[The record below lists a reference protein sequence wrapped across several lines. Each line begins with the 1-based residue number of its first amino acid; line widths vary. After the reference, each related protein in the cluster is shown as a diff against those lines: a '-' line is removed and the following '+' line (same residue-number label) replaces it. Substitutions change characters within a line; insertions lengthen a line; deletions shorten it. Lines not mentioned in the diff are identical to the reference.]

1 MPSRSISSPPVAA
14 AAPVRACRTRRRAS
28 AILGGAFACLAL
40 SGCARAV
47 LPSEK
52 AYLADPIM
60 QFDVDGLEAAC
71 DGHMFMNREGS
82 AGGTG
87 TSGGGCGCN

>member
-1 MPSRSISSPPVAA
+1 VHSRSRFEVSLLVAMA
-14 AAPVRACRTRRRAS
+14 
-28 AILGGAFACLAL
+28 LGLLA

-60 QFDVDGLEAAC
+60 QLDVDALEVASDAHIQ
-71 DGHMFMNREGS
+71 DNREGAS
-82 AGGTG
+82 GGRG
-87 TSGGGCGCN
+87 TQGGGCGCN

>member
-1 MPSRSISSPPVAA
+1 VRSHSRS
-14 AAPVRACRTRRRAS
+14 S
-28 AILGGAFACLAL
+28 ALLLAL
-40 SGCARAV
+40 AVLASGCARAV

-60 QFDVDGLEAAC
+60 QFESDSLEAAA
-71 DGHMFMNREGS
+71 DAHVMNNREGA

-87 TSGGGCGCN
+87 TAGGGCGCN

>member
-1 MPSRSISSPPVAA
+1 MVSHSPSDPRAPRPARRVVALAA
-14 AAPVRACRTRRRAS
+14 ALS
-28 AILGGAFACLAL
+28 LGA

-60 QFDVDGLEAAC
+60 QFGSDGLEAAA
-71 DGHMFMNREGS
+71 DAHVMNNREGA
-82 AGGTG
+82 AGGSG
-87 TSGGGCGCN
+87 TVGGGCGCN

>member
-1 MPSRSISSPPVAA
+1 MHSRSRSSRWTSRGPTLGLAAIAA
-14 AAPVRACRTRRRAS
+14 ATLLS
-28 AILGGAFACLAL
+28 

-60 QFDVDGLEAAC
+60 QFGADGLESSADA
-71 DGHMFMNREGS
+71 HVMANREGA

-87 TSGGGCGCN
+87 TAGGGCGCN

>member
-1 MPSRSISSPPVAA
+1 MASHSRSD
-14 AAPVRACRTRRRAS
+14 RRLFAMLLL
-28 AILGGAFACLAL
+28 AIPA

-60 QFDVDGLEAAC
+60 QFDSDALEASSDA
-71 DGHMFMNREGS
+71 HVMQNREGA

-87 TSGGGCGCN
+87 TAGGGCGCN

>member
-1 MPSRSISSPPVAA
+1 VDSHFRSD
-14 AAPVRACRTRRRAS
+14 RRL
-28 AILGGAFACLAL
+28 AILVAIALLA

-60 QFDVDGLEAAC
+60 QFDPDGVEASANA
-71 DGHMFMNREGS
+71 HVMQNREGA

-87 TSGGGCGCN
+87 TAGGGCGCN

>member
-1 MPSRSISSPPVAA
+1 MRIS
-14 AAPVRACRTRRRAS
+14 
-28 AILGGAFACLAL
+28 LGVLVLGVLGV

-60 QFDVDGLEAAC
+60 QFDADGLEASS
-71 DGHMFMNREGS
+71 DSHVFMNREGS
-82 AGGTG
+82 AGGSG
-87 TSGGGCGCN
+87 TTGGGCGCN

>member
-1 MPSRSISSPPVAA
+1 VHFHLRSDLLRAA
-14 AAPVRACRTRRRAS
+14 VL
-28 AILGGAFACLAL
+28 AIAVLA

-60 QFDVDGLEAAC
+60 QFDPDSLEASA
-71 DGHMFMNREGS
+71 DAHVMSNREGA

-87 TSGGGCGCN
+87 TAGGGCGCN

>member
-1 MPSRSISSPPVAA
+1 MCLLLAMAA
-14 AAPVRACRTRRRAS
+14 MV
-28 AILGGAFACLAL
+28 

-60 QFDVDGLEAAC
+60 QFGSDGLEAAA
-71 DGHMFMNREGS
+71 DAHVMSNREGA
-82 AGGTG
+82 AGGNG
-87 TSGGGCGCN
+87 TAGGGCGCN

>member
-1 MPSRSISSPPVAA
+1 MHWRSRSELLLLCAA
-14 AAPVRACRTRRRAS
+14 AAFS
-28 AILGGAFACLAL
+28 

-60 QFDVDGLEAAC
+60 QFDSDALEASSDA
-71 DGHMFMNREGS
+71 HVMSNREGA

-87 TSGGGCGCN
+87 TAGGGCGCN

>member
-1 MPSRSISSPPVAA
+1 MLLL
-14 AAPVRACRTRRRAS
+14 AP
-28 AILGGAFACLAL
+28 LA

-60 QFDVDGLEAAC
+60 QFDSDALEASSDA
-71 DGHMFMNREGS
+71 HVMQNREGA

-87 TSGGGCGCN
+87 TAGGGCGCN

>member
-1 MPSRSISSPPVAA
+1 MHSRSRSDRGPRSICTLVVLAA
-14 AAPVRACRTRRRAS
+14 
-28 AILGGAFACLAL
+28 LA

-60 QFDVDGLEAAC
+60 QFGADGLEAAS
-71 DGHMFMNREGS
+71 DAHVMANREGA

-87 TSGGGCGCN
+87 TAGGGCGCN

>member
-1 MPSRSISSPPVAA
+1 MHSRSRFEKLV
-14 AAPVRACRTRRRAS
+14 VL
-28 AILGGAFACLAL
+28 LGLGVLT

-60 QFDVDGLEAAC
+60 QFGSDPLETSADA
-71 DGHMFMNREGS
+71 HIMSNREGA
-82 AGGTG
+82 AGGNG
-87 TSGGGCGCN
+87 TAGGGCGCN

>member
-1 MPSRSISSPPVAA
+1 VHSHSRSS
-14 AAPVRACRTRRRAS
+14 CRVLTS
-28 AILGGAFACLAL
+28 LLLLSGAL

-60 QFDVDGLEAAC
+60 RFDADALEASA
-71 DGHMFMNREGS
+71 DAHVFSNREGA
-82 AGGTG
+82 AGGTN
-87 TSGGGCGCN
+87 TAGGGCGCN

>member
-1 MPSRSISSPPVAA
+1 VHSRFRSDKIVVLIGLS
-14 AAPVRACRTRRRAS
+14 
-28 AILGGAFACLAL
+28 LLA

-60 QFDVDGLEAAC
+60 QFGSDPLETAA
-71 DGHMFMNREGS
+71 DAHIMSNREGA
-82 AGGTG
+82 AGGNG
-87 TSGGGCGCN
+87 TAGGGCGCN

>member
-1 MPSRSISSPPVAA
+1 MHWRSTSKLLLVL
-14 AAPVRACRTRRRAS
+14 ACGVS
-28 AILGGAFACLAL
+28 V

-60 QFDVDGLEAAC
+60 QFDADGLEASA
-71 DGHMFMNREGS
+71 DEHVHSNREGA
-82 AGGTG
+82 AGGSG
-87 TSGGGCGCN
+87 TRGGGCGCN

>member
-1 MPSRSISSPPVAA
+1 MDSHSRSDKRLLAAMLLVALPA
-14 AAPVRACRTRRRAS
+14 
-28 AILGGAFACLAL
+28 

-60 QFDVDGLEAAC
+60 QFDSDALEASA
-71 DGHMFMNREGS
+71 DAHVNQNREGA

-87 TSGGGCGCN
+87 TAGGGCGCN

>member
-1 MPSRSISSPPVAA
+1 VHSRSRSSRWTSRGPTLGLAAIA
-14 AAPVRACRTRRRAS
+14 AAP
-28 AILGGAFACLAL
+28 LLA

-60 QFDVDGLEAAC
+60 QFGADGLESSADA
-71 DGHMFMNREGS
+71 HVMANREGA

-87 TSGGGCGCN
+87 TAGGGCGCN